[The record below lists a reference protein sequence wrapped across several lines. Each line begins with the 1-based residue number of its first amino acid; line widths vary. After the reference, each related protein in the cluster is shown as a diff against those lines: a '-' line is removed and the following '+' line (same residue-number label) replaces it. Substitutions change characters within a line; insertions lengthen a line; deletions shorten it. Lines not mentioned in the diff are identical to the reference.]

1 MNSCAAGYAPLV
13 ASGRVFLYR
22 ISSPERATVS
32 VERSPQGWRVAQL
45 RGPSN
50 ERVSRATARKA
61 AAWVETASSSEA
73 DGPADPGPDAERWD
87 PGDDRAF

>member
-22 ISSPERATVS
+22 VTSPERATVS
-32 VERSPQGWRVAQL
+32 LERSPQGWRVAQL

-50 ERVSRATARKA
+50 RAVSRATARKA
-61 AAWVETASSSEA
+61 EAWVESTSSP
-73 DGPADPGPDAERWD
+73 DGPDGLGPSGERQD
-87 PGDDRAF
+87 PGDDPPF